1 MIVGDNTSRPPLEFL
16 EDPETVRPGDRVVT
30 SGDGGV
36 FPSGLLVGQ
45 VTQTQSGRL
54 RVRLAA
60 DMQRLEFLHVVRH
73 QPREPISTAG
83 DLIGVQLSEPRG
95 EP

>member
-1 MIVGDNTSRPPLEFL
+1 
-16 EDPETVRPGDRVVT
+16 
-30 SGDGGV
+30 
-36 FPSGLLVGQ
+36 
-45 VTQTQSGRL
+45 
-54 RVRLAA
+54 
-60 DMQRLEFLHVVRH
+60 VRH